1 MRPAILLLL
10 AGVAHAEPPKLTSF
24 DTPAAALES
33 LLGKKPR
40 VIAFGEFHEIKGAA
54 KVPSSVF
61 RFREQLLAS
70 LRASSSDLIVE
81 TWVTDGKC
89 GKTEET
95 AVAKVEE
102 STKRPEST
110 EDEIVTLMKAAK
122 AGGVQPHVLTVTCKQ
137 YEDIGGNGGEIDY
150 VKLLDTVTTVL
161 RSKIHEVLKLRSGAS
176 KTILVYGGAIHND
189 VYPKKELAEF
199 SFAKDIEKA
208 TRQHYLEVDLYVPEY
223 IENDKD
229 LTAEAWY
236 KPYRALPADKATLVR
251 RGPNSFILVFP
262 RS

>member
-1 MRPAILLLL
+1 MRPLLVLLL

-33 LLGKKPR
+33 LLGRKPR

-70 LRASSSDLIVE
+70 LKASSSDLIVE

-102 STKRPEST
+102 STKRPETT

-137 YEDIGGNGGEIDY
+137 YADIGGNGGEIDY

-161 RSKIHEVLKLRSGAS
+161 RTKIHEVLELRAGGD

-189 VYPKKELAEF
+189 VYPKKELKDF
-199 SFAKDIEKA
+199 SFARDIEKA
-208 TRQHYLEVDLYVPEY
+208 TKNRYLEVDLYVPEY
-223 IENDKD
+223 IESDKE

-236 KPYRALPADKATLVR
+236 APYRGLPSSKATLIK
-251 RGPNSFILVFP
+251 RGPNSFIIVFP